1 MGSEPNF
8 SLVRSLCSLQMR
20 GTCWY
25 SVMAEKAFS
34 RHDRCWMTE
43 STGMAMKHSP
53 AVNLMVSQSGV
64 REHVRARWKYDAG
77 DLIDAHNFAFSAL
90 ASMSARFSGRRFKEQ
105 SKSIEGRM
113 SLAAQFIQGID
124 ICETSISEGLY
135 SQAAALLKQE
145 LETLAAIDEFEIG
158 RRKDGRTPNIGN
170 GIMSGFGRVY
180 GDLNNIAHV
189 SQHEL
194 ARQLVTIEQGEI
206 CAPSLV
212 PHYNGDHARFLY
224 GYHVYF
230 IIEVTNQV
238 SRIFEEI
245 FSEGLSKEEGDWA
258 FCAMMILLKEKVIE
272 LPPEVKKRFPNIS
285 FDKFTKR

>member
-1 MGSEPNF
+1 MS
-8 SLVRSLCSLQMR
+8 SRSASGKTAGRQ
-20 GTCWY
+20 T
-25 SVMAEKAFS
+25 SA
-34 RHDRCWMTE
+34 TE
-43 STGMAMKHSP
+43 ST
-53 AVNLMVSQSGV
+53 
-64 REHVRARWKYDAG
+64 
-77 DLIDAHNFAFSAL
+77 
-90 ASMSARFSGRRFKEQ
+90 
-105 SKSIEGRM
+105 
-113 SLAAQFIQGID
+113 
-124 ICETSISEGLY
+124 
-135 SQAAALLKQE
+135 
-145 LETLAAIDEFEIG
+145 
-158 RRKDGRTPNIGN
+158 
-170 GIMSGFGRVY
+170 SGFGRVY
-180 GDLNNIAHV
+180 GDLNNIADV